1 MTPRL
6 VLLGGLL
13 GLAWAAGLRGFMAEV
28 AGPDSAV
35 HWYGTFGQVLVPGV
49 LTGSLLGWAEA
60 LRRQGGRRGWRWL
73 ALAPLSFPVALLA
86 SPEVLDDLQ
95 AGTVPFSDGIGLGA
109 VAIPLF
115 AMAGGFAVSGRGPL
129 AARAAVGLVA
139 VVPVPAWIW
148 ATTFF
153 PPDLSLTTA
162 RGAWVAS
169 LFWSYLA
176 MLSLACVIPHRPPAD
191 APT

>member
-6 VLLGGLL
+6 VLLGGVL

-35 HWYGTFGQVLVPGV
+35 HWYGTFGQVLLPGV
-49 LTGSLLGWAEA
+49 ITGSLLGWAEA
-60 LRRQGGRRGWRWL
+60 VRRQGGRRGWRWL
-73 ALAPLSFPVALLA
+73 ALAPLSFTVTLLV

-115 AMAGGFAVSGRGPL
+115 AMAGGFALSGRGPV
-129 AARAAVGLVA
+129 AARVLAGLVA

-153 PPDLSLTTA
+153 PPDLSLTTPH
-162 RGAWVAS
+162 GAWVAL
-169 LFWSYLA
+169 LFWSSIA
-176 MLSLACVIPHRPPAD
+176 ALSLACAIPHRPPGGP
-191 APT
+191 PT